1 MTRLYFFVA
10 IAFVTSFAAVSW
22 AARGFPMHW
31 SGQASVSANP
41 PLDKIN
47 PPPKVPQGDGRA
59 FGDNEMLLVKGRER
73 QRQYVM
79 RVLDR
84 PWNSRCTDD
93 GRALFIDGLSHY
105 YNHRYYQ
112 TEGYRETYGKAGADY
127 IAAQFSKADDARIER
142 LTQEAYA
149 KGYLKPEDFRGAA
162 GQMVATLVKGERV
175 TGKGCA
181 G

>member
-1 MTRLYFFVA
+1 MSRLYFYVA

-31 SGQASVSANP
+31 SGPASVSSLQQSP
-41 PLDKIN
+41 PL
-47 PPPKVPQGDGRA
+47 PKMPQGNGRA
-59 FGDNEMLLVKGRER
+59 SPDNEADLVKGREK
-73 QRQYVM
+73 QRQYVL

-84 PWNSRCTDD
+84 PWGSRCTDD
-93 GRALFIDGLSHY
+93 GRALFIDGLSY
-105 YNHRYYQ
+105 YYDYRYRQ
-112 TEGYRETYGKAGADY
+112 MESYRQTYGKAGADY
-127 IAAQFSKADDARIER
+127 IAAQFSKADDSRIER

-162 GQMVATLVKGERV
+162 GQMVATVVKGERV
-175 TGKGCA
+175 IGKGCA

>member
-1 MTRLYFFVA
+1 MSRLYFYVA

-31 SGQASVSANP
+31 SGPASVSS
-41 PLDKIN
+41 LQQSS
-47 PPPKVPQGDGRA
+47 PPPKMAQGDGRA
-59 FGDNEMLLVKGRER
+59 FGDNETLLVKGRER
-73 QRQYVM
+73 QRQYVLG
-79 RVLDR
+79 VLDR
-84 PWNSRCTDD
+84 PWSSRCTDD
-93 GRALFIDGLSHY
+93 GRALFIDGLSNY

-149 KGYLKPEDFRGAA
+149 KGYLKPEEFRGAA
-162 GQMVATLVKGERV
+162 GQMVATVVKGERV

>member
-1 MTRLYFFVA
+1 MSRLYFYIA

-31 SGQASVSANP
+31 SEAASVSSLQQSP
-41 PLDKIN
+41 
-47 PPPKVPQGDGRA
+47 PPPKIPQGNGQA
-59 FGDNEMLLVKGRER
+59 FPDNEAALVKGREK
-73 QRQYVM
+73 QREYVL

-84 PWNSRCTDD
+84 PWSSRCTDD
-93 GRALFIDGLSHY
+93 GRALFIDGLFY
-105 YNHRYYQ
+105 YYDYRHRQ
-112 TEGYRETYGKAGADY
+112 TESYRETYGKAGADY
-127 IAAQFSKADDARIER
+127 IAAQFSKADDSRIER

-149 KGYLKPEDFRGAA
+149 KGYLKPQDFRGAA
-162 GQMVATLVKGERV
+162 GQLVATVVKGERV